1 MNITKGIL
9 GRGSIDSKAERSR
22 VVEVSEGV
30 RQGKLLKRS

>member
-1 MNITKGIL
+1 MNVAKGIP
-9 GRGSIDSKAERSR
+9 GRGCIDSKAERSR